1 MDEEKNRPE
10 EKGQSSNNRRA
21 RNPNGVMGFRMA
33 AIFVV
38 LYMLYQVVRD
48 YIKGGPD
55 APSVFLLILAIVV
68 LGGGSIGLAIT
79 SYKLWKDETKKEPEE
94 EPEAEQATEEQQS
107 EESDV

>member
-1 MDEEKNRPE
+1 MDEEKKRPE

-48 YIKGGPD
+48 YIQGGPD

-94 EPEAEQATEEQQS
+94 EPEAEEEQQS
-107 EESDV
+107 EERDA